1 MCPTLTRLVRS
12 NWHGSGRGREL
23 EEEEGEDTRGRKEE
37 EQGKELREVR
47 RREVQPWGV
56 RVNLCHQS
64 QNLWQRRGRRIKESK
79 SKFCYFPE
87 EQKDCDGEPWWW
99 GGWESNL
106 CCICPQANQVLTLT
120 KQHFRGDYSISV
132 VYALRQT
139 R

>member
-87 EQKDCDGEPWWW
+87 EQEQGIVMGNPGGGEDGSP
-99 GGWESNL
+99 
-106 CCICPQANQVLTLT
+106 
-120 KQHFRGDYSISV
+120 ISV
-132 VYALRQT
+132 VSALRQT
-139 R
+139 RY